1 MTIGSYGDLDQP
13 KLCMKKKG
21 PLKFIQFSLFTFS
34 ENAHDRSVTSFIK
47 PIFYVSQPFPHFFPD
62 ILQVLLLLPL

>member
-34 ENAHDRSVTSFIK
+34 ENGPIWHYSV
-47 PIFYVSQPFPHFFPD
+47 
-62 ILQVLLLLPL
+62 LVLHLTNGLK